1 MKNLASLTNF
11 FITFLFVVYSG
22 VFVGLKINGFI
33 SDKKLVSTTAVP
45 LASALVSP
53 TPQSSVTLAEAPQ
66 TKAPTQISTQTAPTS
81 NPAEVSAPATSI
93 PSATQAPPPAVD
105 TSAPPPPVDTPPPP
119 APPPPSEP
127 PPSSRCIITIS
138 GGQYDVT
145 EFRNIHSGGDV
156 FQCGTDMT
164 AAFLSRHPAS
174 FLSKMS
180 QYKV

>member
-33 SDKKLVSTTAVP
+33 SDKKLVSTAAVP
-45 LASALVSP
+45 LASA
-53 TPQSSVTLAEAPQ
+53 PQ
-66 TKAPTQISTQTAPTS
+66 TKVPTQTSTQTAPTS
-81 NPAEVSAPATSI
+81 NPTAAVSAPATSI
-93 PSATQAPPPAVD
+93 PSVTQAPPPVVD
-105 TSAPPPPVDTPPPP
+105 TSALPPPVDTPPPP
-119 APPPPSEP
+119 APPPPSQ
-127 PPSSRCIITIS
+127 PPSADRCIITIS

>member
-81 NPAEVSAPATSI
+81 NPTEVSAPATSI
-93 PSATQAPPPAVD
+93 PSATQAPPP
-105 TSAPPPPVDTPPPP
+105 VDTPPPP
-119 APPPPSEP
+119 PPPPPSE

-174 FLSKMS
+174 FLEKMS

>member
-11 FITFLFVVYSG
+11 FVTFLLVVYSG

-45 LASALVSP
+45 LASALISP

-66 TKAPTQISTQTAPTS
+66 TKVPTQTSTQTAAPTS
-81 NPAEVSAPATSI
+81 NPTAVSAPATSI

-105 TSAPPPPVDTPPPP
+105 TSAPPPP
-119 APPPPSEP
+119 APPPPSQP
-127 PPSSRCIITIS
+127 PPADRCIITIS

-164 AAFLSRHPAS
+164 ESFLSRHPAS
-174 FLSKMS
+174 FLQKMS

>member
-33 SDKKLVSTTAVP
+33 SDKKLVSTAAVP
-45 LASALVSP
+45 LASAP
-53 TPQSSVTLAEAPQ
+53 
-66 TKAPTQISTQTAPTS
+66 QTAPTS
-81 NPAEVSAPATSI
+81 NPTAAVYAPATSI
-93 PSATQAPPPAVD
+93 PSATQAPPPA
-105 TSAPPPPVDTPPPP
+105 TEPSAPSPPVDTSPPP
-119 APPPPSEP
+119 APPPPSQP
-127 PPSSRCIITIS
+127 PPADRCIITIS

-156 FQCGTDMT
+156 FQCGADMT
-164 AAFLSRHPAS
+164 ESFLSRHPAS
-174 FLSKMS
+174 FLQKMS